1 MIKNILTLLLLL
13 FTSFL
18 HVTAQKKDIS
28 QAKTLLKSGKDLERA
43 EELMRKVLAD
53 TTKVHP
59 AKNWDLLF
67 DIIKKQYDNVNELV
81 YLKQKYDTVAVF
93 NTVLKMFEVVAK
105 IDSSLGKDARNL
117 TIQAKHQKKYSDIL
131 NQYRPNLYNGGLF
144 FINKKDFNKA
154 YTFLDTYINCANNP
168 FFKDYHYQTTDPLIP
183 NASYWAV
190 YCGYKLES
198 PQKALRH
205 AYLALKDKEH
215 HPMML
220 QYLADTYRMENDTVR
235 YLETL
240 REGFQEYPTIPFFYI
255 RSIDHYSELNQ
266 WSKVLTLSEGA
277 LTHSKENSWLQV
289 AKSTALLNLEKYSE
303 CIELCDSVIQKVD
316 TIPEF
321 YLNAGLAYFNQAI
334 QLDKNKNTSNKQIH
348 HLYVKA
354 KPYLE
359 RYRVLMPTEFNKW
372 SLPLYTIYLNLN
384 MGKEFDEIDKLIK
397 RSKNK
402 ISDGYK

>member
-53 TTKVHP
+53 TTKVHS

-117 TIQAKHQKKYSDIL
+117 TVQAKHQKKYSDIL

-168 FFKDYHYQTTDPLIP
+168 FFKDYYYQTTDPLIP

-240 REGFQEYPTIPFFYI
+240 YEGFQEYPTIPFFYI

-266 WSKVLTLSEGA
+266 WGKVLTLSEGA
-277 LTHSKENSWLQV
+277 LTYSKENSWLQV

-348 HLYVKA
+348 NLYVKA

-359 RYRVLMPTEFNKW
+359 RYRILMPTEFNKW